1 MTATNITATNT
12 PRVTVIDPRVPEKA
26 KLRVAAYA
34 RVSSDSED
42 QVNSY
47 IAQVDFYSKHIAGKE
62 EWEMVDIYADEGIS
76 GLEARNRDEF
86 NRMMAD
92 CREGKIDRV
101 LCKSISRFARNTQEY
116 IQFVRELLR
125 LGISI
130 HFEKE
135 NIDTGK
141 MTSEQ
146 IAQIYGAFAQME
158 STSHSSNMRFSV
170 RMRMENGLFVPPS
183 VPYGYRLAGRDLE
196 MPWNGTMLGY
206 RYKDG
211 TYLIVP
217 EEAEVVR
224 RIFSAYLSGQGKDDI
239 AKELNQL
246 GVNRGR
252 NREKWYPST
261 VAYILTNISYT
272 GNMIWQKSYATDTI
286 PFQQVRNRGQKPRY
300 FVEHSHPAIVS
311 SEDFQRVQKLMSFR
325 NGQFRGTVRQRRE
338 TLYSKRIY
346 CGECGS
352 LCRKK
357 VTGGKTYWV
366 CRRHDS
372 DKADCPIPQIPELE
386 ITAAV
391 LRLYHKLKLGLE
403 TVLRPV
409 LTQLQELREREL
421 RSNRKISDIDNE
433 IARISEQ
440 NLVLVRLKSKGYVD
454 SALYLSQMD
463 EIEHKL
469 RELRKLRRRLLET
482 AGEDRQIQET
492 ERMLEYLTDSPE
504 WLDEVTS
511 DLFRELIERITIIS
525 PTRLKFRLL
534 NGLELSESIE
544 RMIR

>member
-1 MTATNITATNT
+1 MTETNISTARV
-12 PRVTVIDPRVPEKA
+12 PQVTVIDPRIPEKA

-62 EWEMVDIYADEGIS
+62 DWEMVDIYADEGIS
-76 GLEARNRDEF
+76 GLEARNRDDF

-92 CREGKIDRV
+92 YREGKIDRV

-116 IQFVRELLR
+116 LQFVRELLR
-125 LGISI
+125 MGISI

-146 IAQIYGAFAQME
+146 VAQIYGAFAQME
-158 STSHSSNMRFSV
+158 STNHSSNMRFSV
-170 RMRMENGLFVPPS
+170 RMRMEKGLFVPSS

-196 MPWNGTMLGY
+196 
-206 RYKDG
+206 
-211 TYLIVP
+211 IIP

-239 AKELNQL
+239 ARELNQL
-246 GVNRGR
+246 GVDRGR
-252 NREKWYPST
+252 NREKWHPST

-272 GNMIWQKSYATDTI
+272 GDMIWQKSCATDTDSI
-286 PFQQVRNRGQKPRY
+286 PAGSKPWPEAPLLCGAQPPGHRKLCGFSEGTGTDVLPQGAVPWDQHRISKGSRY
-300 FVEHSHPAIVS
+300 DKH
-311 SEDFQRVQKLMSFR
+311 
-325 NGQFRGTVRQRRE
+325 
-338 TLYSKRIY
+338 IY
-346 CGECGS
+346 CGGCGS

-357 VTGGKTYWV
+357 ITGGKTYWV
-366 CRRHDS
+366 CRRHDGN
-372 DKADCPIPQIPELE
+372 KADCPTPQIPEPE
-386 ITAAV
+386 IAAAV
-391 LRLYHKLKLGLE
+391 LRLYHKLKLGQE

-409 LTQLQELREREL
+409 LSQLQELREREL

-440 NLVLVRLKSKGYVD
+440 NLVLVRLKLKGYVD

-463 EIEHKL
+463 EIDRKL
-469 RELRKLRRRLLET
+469 RELRKLRRRLLEA
-482 AGEDRQIQET
+482 AGEDRQIHDT
-492 ERMLEYLTDSPE
+492 ERMMEYLEDGPE
-504 WLDEVTS
+504 WLDEVPAE
-511 DLFRELIERITIIS
+511 LFGELIERIIIIS
-525 PTRLKFRLL
+525 PERLKFRLL
-534 NGLELSESIE
+534 NGMELAENIE
-544 RMIR
+544 RTVR